1 MFETENRESELR
13 PISHGAGGQIFLS
26 NNFTEPYPKKNF
38 MYAILFFVVLKPDL
52 GPLVRIE
59 LALVSYFMNFSAWK

>member
-1 MFETENRESELR
+1 MFFDKSVLALEKFKEIIMN
-13 PISHGAGGQIFLS
+13 
-26 NNFTEPYPKKNF
+26 
-38 MYAILFFVVLKPDL
+38 FVVLKPDL